1 MKSVGN
7 LTMHN
12 MKTKLFFIYLFAI
25 LVCGCRQ
32 DELYIDQSVNER
44 TFTASFE
51 QNSTRTYVEEGNLLR
66 WTEGDQISL
75 FDGNTLNRQYKFDGK
90 TGDNAGTFSIVN
102 APYGSGNDL
111 STNYAVYP
119 YASDIMIS
127 EEGVITMTFPTE
139 QNYAEDSFGLGANTM
154 VAVTGNNEDTFLKFK
169 NACGYLKLQL
179 YGDDVT
185 IKSITLTGNNNE
197 KLAGKATITP
207 SYNGGPTISMADN
220 AVKTITLDCKEGVEI
235 GVTAE
240 SATDFWIV
248 IPPTTF
254 KDGFEVTIT
263 DIYGCSFTKSTAKEI
278 AITRNKIQPM
288 SCFKV
293 EMVIPNNQIWYTSS
307 DGNVITPGKN
317 TFSAITGSA
326 NVFATITSNVYVN
339 GKGVITFDCDIDEI
353 TSFAFDSFTTLTSV
367 TIPNSVT
374 YVGSK
379 AFWNCTSLISV
390 ELPNSITSIGDAFVN
405 CSSLTKVSLPNGLT
419 EIPSQLFYGCS
430 SLSEVTI
437 PEGVTKIGQSAFY
450 GCSSLSAITIPNS
463 VTTIQQF
470 AFAAT
475 GIINFTFPNKIKT
488 ISAHSVYNCP
498 SLENITIPST
508 VTTIEYSAFFANSA
522 LKTVRIYATQPP
534 TITNG
539 NAIFNGN
546 THTTCVLE
554 VPKGRSSVYYNST
567 GWAFST
573 IREIQ

>member
-1 MKSVGN
+1 
-7 LTMHN
+7 
-12 MKTKLFFIYLFAI
+12 MKTKLFFIYLLAI
-25 LVCGCRQ
+25 LVCGCSQ
-32 DELYIDQSVNER
+32 DELYIEQSVNER

-51 QNSTRTYVEEGNLLR
+51 QNTTRTYVEEGNLLR

-90 TGDNAGTFSIVN
+90 TGDNAGTFSIVE
-102 APYGSGNDL
+102 APYGSGTDL
-111 STNYAVYP
+111 TNNYAVYP

-127 EEGVITMTFPTE
+127 EEGVITMTLPAE
-139 QNYAEDSFGLGANTM
+139 QNYAENSFGLGANTM
-154 VAVTGNNEDTFLKFK
+154 VAVTENTEDSFLKFK
-169 NACGYLKLQL
+169 NVCGYLKLQL
-179 YGDDVT
+179 YGDNIIV
-185 IKSITLTGNNNE
+185 KSIALSGNNNE
-197 KLAGKATITP
+197 KIAGASTITP
-207 SYNGGPTISMADN
+207 SYSDNPSISMTNEATQ
-220 AVKTITLDCKEGVEI
+220 TITLNCANGVKI
-235 GVTAE
+235 GATAE
-240 SATDFWIV
+240 TATSFWLV

-254 KDGFEVTIT
+254 EQGFKVTIT
-263 DIYGCSFTKSTAKEI
+263 DIYGCELTKSTPKNI
-278 AITRNKIQPM
+278 TITRNKIQPM
-288 SCFKV
+288 SCFEV
-293 EMVIPNNQIWYTSS
+293 EMVIPNNQIWYTTT
-307 DGNVITPGKN
+307 DGNIVTPDKN
-317 TFSAITGSA
+317 KFSAITGSA
-326 NVFATITSNVYVN
+326 NVYATITSNIYAN
-339 GKGVITFDCDIDEI
+339 GKGVITFDSDIDEI
-353 TSFAFDSFTTLTSV
+353 ASNAFYSFTTLTSV

-374 YVGSK
+374 YVGNN
-379 AFWNCTSLISV
+379 AFGKCTSLISV
-390 ELPNSITSIGDAFVN
+390 ELPNSITSMGDAFN
-405 CSSLTKVSLPNGLT
+405 SCSSLTKVSLPNNLT
-419 EIPSQLFYGCS
+419 EIPSQLFYSCT

-437 PEGVTKIGQSAFY
+437 PEGVTRIGQSAFY

-470 AFAAT
+470 AFAST

-508 VTTIEYSAFFANSA
+508 VTTIEYSAFFANDA
-522 LKTVRIYATQPP
+522 LKTVRIYASQPP

>member
-1 MKSVGN
+1 
-7 LTMHN
+7 

-235 GVTAE
+235 GATAE